1 MRALPRGLQLQ
12 MLSTTNLRERVGG
25 NDVTLSD
32 IEKIPRE
39 YIIPR
44 EAAAVLG
51 CTPYYINIAAEKC
64 PEKLGFPVF
73 KSGNRVKI
81 PKEAFIRF
89 MRGDTIDKSGI

>member
-12 MLSTTNLRERVGG
+12 MLSTTNLHKMFGG

-81 PKEAFIRF
+81 PKAAFIKF
-89 MRGDTIDKSGI
+89 MRGENQND

>member
-1 MRALPRGLQLQ
+1 M
-12 MLSTTNLRERVGG
+12 
-25 NDVTLSD
+25 TLSD

-39 YIIPR
+39 YLIPK

-51 CTPYYINIAAEKC
+51 CAPYYINIMAKST

-73 KSGNRVKI
+73 MSGSRVKI

-89 MRGDTIDKSGI
+89 MKGR

>member
-1 MRALPRGLQLQ
+1 M
-12 MLSTTNLRERVGG
+12 
-25 NDVTLSD
+25 TLSD

-51 CTPYYINIAAEKC
+51 CTPYYINVAAKKC

-81 PKEAFIRF
+81 PKAAFIKF
-89 MRGDTIDKSGI
+89 MTGEANSYGKTGNHNAGIHGKKNQRDE